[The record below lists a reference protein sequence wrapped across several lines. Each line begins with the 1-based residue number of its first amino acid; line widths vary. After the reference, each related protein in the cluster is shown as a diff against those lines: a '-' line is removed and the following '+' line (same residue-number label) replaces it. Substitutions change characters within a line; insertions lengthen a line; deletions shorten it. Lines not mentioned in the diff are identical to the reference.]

1 MSTNTTS
8 ESPALGSRENFWGAS
23 DDDESE
29 AVAGGHR
36 EVSGTDAAEYV
47 AHQLALRVV
56 DPVCR
61 ETGRELGP
69 PDFYLPKQ
77 VEFADGQYL
86 EYRSHRH
93 RRRVEPEGGRIN
105 FGESTGTDVPQFGYE
120 TYRLAVHTYLAE
132 RDVRLTEV
140 DEYLERAECF
150 WHDPQY
156 DSVGALRQLVA
167 YVRENEQ

>member
-1 MSTNTTS
+1 MSTDSTS
-8 ESPALGSRENFWGAS
+8 SSPALGSRENFWG
-23 DDDESE
+23 DDPDPDPD
-29 AVAGGHR
+29 AGGGHR
-36 EVSGTDAAEYV
+36 EVAGTGAASYV

-61 ETGRELGP
+61 ETGRELDEP
-69 PDFYLPKQ
+69 SFYLPKQ
-77 VEFADGQYL
+77 VKLADGQYL
-86 EYRSHRH
+86 EYRSHRL
-93 RRRVEPEGGRIN
+93 RRRVEPESGRIN
-105 FGESTGTDVPQFGYE
+105 FGESTGTDVPEFGYE

-156 DSVGALRQLVA
+156 NSVGALRQLVA
-167 YVRENEQ
+167 YVREHE